1 MKPTLQGIAAS
12 DGIAIAKVYTLT
24 EPDLSFS
31 KVSVEDTEN
40 EISRLEKALEVSN
53 KLVKVLEDNG
63 AKVVSQEKLE
73 KTEKIAFEVKGHN
86 AAYWQIFKFESE
98 PTIISEFER
107 ICRIDDN
114 VIRYMVV
121 KDEIK
126 RVNKVKEN
134 KKAKKETKNVDTQE
148 ESKKEE
154 N

>member
-1 MKPTLQGIAAS
+1 MS
-12 DGIAIAKVYTLT
+12 
-24 EPDLSFS
+24 
-31 KVSVEDTEN
+31 
-40 EISRLEKALEVSN
+40 
-53 KLVKVLEDNG
+53 
-63 AKVVSQEKLE
+63 
-73 KTEKIAFEVKGHN
+73 
-86 AAYWQIFKFESE
+86 
-98 PTIISEFER
+98 IITEFER

-148 ESKKEE
+148 ETKKEE

>member
-1 MKPTLQGIAAS
+1 M
-12 DGIAIAKVYTLT
+12 
-24 EPDLSFS
+24 
-31 KVSVEDTEN
+31 
-40 EISRLEKALEVSN
+40 
-53 KLVKVLEDNG
+53 
-63 AKVVSQEKLE
+63 
-73 KTEKIAFEVKGHN
+73 
-86 AAYWQIFKFESE
+86 KFESE
-98 PTIISEFER
+98 PTIITEFER

>member
-1 MKPTLQGIAAS
+1 MA
-12 DGIAIAKVYTLT
+12 
-24 EPDLSFS
+24 
-31 KVSVEDTEN
+31 
-40 EISRLEKALEVSN
+40 
-53 KLVKVLEDNG
+53 
-63 AKVVSQEKLE
+63 
-73 KTEKIAFEVKGHN
+73 
-86 AAYWQIFKFESE
+86 
-98 PTIISEFER
+98 TIITEFER

-148 ESKKEE
+148 ETKKEE

>member
-1 MKPTLQGIAAS
+1 MTKREARLVFYDVTNYYFETDSIEKLQHK
-12 DGIAIAKVYTLT
+12 AKYDEL
-24 EPDLSFS
+24 
-31 KVSVEDTEN
+31 
-40 EISRLEKALEVSN
+40 
-53 KLVKVLEDNG
+53 
-63 AKVVSQEKLE
+63 SQEKLE

-86 AAYWQIFKFESE
+86 AAYWQILKFESE
-98 PTIISEFER
+98 PTIITEFER

>member
-1 MKPTLQGIAAS
+1 MRKYEGIVLIKPTL
-12 DGIAIAKVYTLT
+12 
-24 EPDLSFS
+24 EP
-31 KVSVEDTEN
+31 
-40 EISRLEKALEVSN
+40 EKALEVSN
-53 KLVKVLEDNG
+53 KLVKGLEDNG

-86 AAYWQIFKFESE
+86 ASYWQIFKFESE
-98 PTIISEFER
+98 PTIITEFER

-148 ESKKEE
+148 ETKKEE

>member
-1 MKPTLQGIAAS
+1 MRKYEGIVLIKPTL
-12 DGIAIAKVYTLT
+12 
-24 EPDLSFS
+24 EP
-31 KVSVEDTEN
+31 
-40 EISRLEKALEVSN
+40 EKALEVSN

-63 AKVVSQEKLE
+63 AKVVSQEKLG

-98 PTIISEFER
+98 PTIITEFER
-107 ICRIDDN
+107 VCGIDDN

>member
-1 MKPTLQGIAAS
+1 M
-12 DGIAIAKVYTLT
+12 
-24 EPDLSFS
+24 
-31 KVSVEDTEN
+31 
-40 EISRLEKALEVSN
+40 
-53 KLVKVLEDNG
+53 
-63 AKVVSQEKLE
+63 
-73 KTEKIAFEVKGHN
+73 KGHN

-98 PTIISEFER
+98 PTIITEFER

-148 ESKKEE
+148 ETKKEE

>member
-1 MKPTLQGIAAS
+1 MRKYEGIVLIKPTL
-12 DGIAIAKVYTLT
+12 
-24 EPDLSFS
+24 EP
-31 KVSVEDTEN
+31 
-40 EISRLEKALEVSN
+40 EKALEVSN

-73 KTEKIAFEVKGHN
+73 KTEKIAFEENGHN
-86 AAYWQIFKFESE
+86 AAYLKIFKFESE
-98 PTIISEFER
+98 PTIIAEFER

-148 ESKKEE
+148 ETKKEE

>member
-1 MKPTLQGIAAS
+1 MRKYEGIVLIKPTL
-12 DGIAIAKVYTLT
+12 
-24 EPDLSFS
+24 EP
-31 KVSVEDTEN
+31 
-40 EISRLEKALEVSN
+40 EKALEVSN

-98 PTIISEFER
+98 PTIIAEFER

-114 VIRYMVV
+114 VIRYMV
-121 KDEIK
+121 
-126 RVNKVKEN
+126 
-134 KKAKKETKNVDTQE
+134 AKKETKNVDTQE
-148 ESKKEE
+148 ETKKEE